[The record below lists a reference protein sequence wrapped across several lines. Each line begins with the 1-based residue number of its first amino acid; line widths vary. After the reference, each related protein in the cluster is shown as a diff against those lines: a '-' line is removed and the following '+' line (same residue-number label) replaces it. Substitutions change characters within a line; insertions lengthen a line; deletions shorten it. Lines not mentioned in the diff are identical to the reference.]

1 MENKMQNNPEIEQ
14 IIENAV
20 KLARDR
26 KHEYVL
32 TEHMLLAMVRYNPF
46 RQVLEK
52 FGVDV
57 DMFDQELDAYLVS
70 LVNLVT
76 N

>member
-1 MENKMQNNPEIEQ
+1 MQNNPEIEQ
-14 IIENAV
+14 LVENSV
-20 KLARDR
+20 KLARNR
-26 KHEYVL
+26 RHEYVL
-32 TEHMLLAMVRYNPF
+32 TEHLLLAMIRYNPF

-57 DMFDQELDAYLVS
+57 DMFDQELDAYLEG

-76 N
+76 D